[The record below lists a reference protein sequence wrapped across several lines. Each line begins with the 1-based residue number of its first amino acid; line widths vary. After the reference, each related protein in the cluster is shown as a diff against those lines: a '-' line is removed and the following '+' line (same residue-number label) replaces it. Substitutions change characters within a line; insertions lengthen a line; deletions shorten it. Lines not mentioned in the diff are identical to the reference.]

1 MLFQRLK
8 NWLKPDRAGFSAA
21 VAEQPRFTVP
31 VLCYHSWTMEG
42 DRYEGN
48 DHLALAQDLRALG
61 GRGYRVLPLPRLVK
75 VLRGELAADEF
86 SGMKLEL
93 LEHARKKTTQKVNL
107 FEKVQIPGYKDAIRK
122 VKRFMEDEESLSKS
136 SQKIMRSNQEKRN
149 LKEEE
154 EVA

>member
-86 SGMKLEL
+86 SGMKLVGL
-93 LEHARKKTTQKVNL
+93 SFDDGRDFDFIDAADAAGRVVPSMHAVLEAGKSISLVTQLAHSKAIPVS
-107 FEKVQIPGYKDAIRK
+107 VQGG
-122 VKRFMEDEESLSKS
+122 S
-136 SQKIMRSNQEKRN
+136 
-149 LKEEE
+149 
-154 EVA
+154 